1 MVLKNHRSFL
11 SVIQECHNVKIW
23 TDVNFHH
30 NGFVFPC
37 HKFILGTAS
46 PVLNDIFKRCNV
58 DSDSET
64 LILDPAFHY
73 QEVEQFIS
81 YVYGVQPSLPYS
93 FSSLFPTNLQVKPD
107 IKPEPDD
114 LNGTNGGF
122 VDLWSEDWGEDKKK
136 NIDYFDDDFYD
147 VDDTKNYEEDED
159 YEEEEIVG
167 RKRGRRKKA
176 ETPPD
181 GGYKK
186 FKTVTTAAGKK
197 KYECPYCGEGVYK
210 LPKHVHKEH
219 KEMWADFNANRR
231 VVKRKRNYPK
241 QCPHCVKMLPDKW
254 HYDRHVL
261 SHTDPKERKTK
272 TKTEPE
278 EEIGSF
284 VCAKC
289 GEEFPTKSQMK
300 THEYKHKNEFPC
312 DFKGCTEIFL
322 SHLQYCNHML
332 FKHQK
337 VIKRRKCFAKAKIGN
352 ELEVKKDPDENLK
365 HLCPECGK
373 SYTSDKAVKKHIE
386 YMHSGAPAAPC
397 ICNVCGKN
405 FRNNNKLKNHMLLH
419 EPPTKPCPFCDKLF
433 ETDHKVKK
441 HIKSNHLEDDQM
453 LYQCEYCQKGFSRI
467 TSYESHMNDHK
478 NIRPYQ
484 CHICDKAYRNSF
496 DFQQHVK
503 KNHGVHISASD
514 NVNDKFPRPGDYPA
528 MTDNWSKFNVN

>member
-1 MVLKNHRSFL
+1 MRV
-11 SVIQECHNVKIW
+11 W
-23 TDVNFHH
+23 TDVTILHLGSTH
-30 NGFVFPC
+30 PC
-37 HKFILGTAS
+37 HKFILSTAS
-46 PVLNDIFKRCNV
+46 PVLHDIFRKLSLDLDC
-58 DSDSET
+58 DSI
-64 LILDPAFHY
+64 ILDPAFLS
-73 QEVEQFIS
+73 QEVDQLLC
-81 YVYGVQPSLPYS
+81 YVYGVTNQVPDS
-93 FSSLFPTNLQVKPD
+93 FLQLFPSQLQVKPD
-107 IKPEPDD
+107 IKPEPLHTEAD
-114 LNGTNGGF
+114 LNNEI
-122 VDLWSEDWGEDKKK
+122 LWADEWP
-136 NIDYFDDDFYD
+136 DDNSNHTQKR
-147 VDDTKNYEEDED
+147 TKYKYNYDED
-159 YEEEEIVG
+159 YDDYEDEYHDNEDELIG
-167 RKRGRRKKA
+167 KKRGRPRKV
-176 ETPPD
+176 PD
-181 GGYKK
+181 GENKK
-186 FKTVTTAAGKK
+186 SKTVSSDGKK
-197 KYECPYCGEGVYK
+197 KYECPYCNEQVYK
-210 LPKHVHKEH
+210 LPKHVFKEH
-219 KEMWADFNANRR
+219 KEHYAEFNANRK

-254 HYDRHVL
+254 HYDRHVS
-261 SHTDPKERKTK
+261 SHVDTREKRVKTK
-272 TKTEPE
+272 PEE

-352 ELEVKKDPDENLK
+352 EEVKQEAEKEQ

-373 SYTSDKAVKKHIE
+373 GYTSDKAVKKHME
-386 YMHSGAPAAPC
+386 YMHSDQPAAPC

-453 LYQCEYCQKGFSRI
+453 LYQCEYCHKGFSRV

-484 CHICDKAYRNSF
+484 CHVCDKAYRNSF

-503 KNHGVHISASD
+503 KNHGVHISTSD
-514 NVNDKFPRPGDYPA
+514 DVTDKFPRPGDYVPTQPNIA
-528 MTDNWSKFNVN
+528 AAAPDNWNKFSVQ